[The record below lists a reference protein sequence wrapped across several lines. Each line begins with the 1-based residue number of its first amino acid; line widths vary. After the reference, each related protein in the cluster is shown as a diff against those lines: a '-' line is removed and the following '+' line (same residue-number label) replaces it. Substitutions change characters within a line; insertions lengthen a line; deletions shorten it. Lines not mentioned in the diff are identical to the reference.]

1 MVPLAILTSSLPKAA
16 GTKEMAEKLTLY
28 GRLTISDELNDRF
41 LKVKRRK
48 NQQIDMRYKEGREL
62 VEIDRRITSEAK
74 EAWNKAAKEVRV

>member
-1 MVPLAILTSSLPKAA
+1 
-16 GTKEMAEKLTLY
+16 MAEKLTLY